1 MLDHL
6 VYAVPNLED
15 GVAELARLTGLRATS
30 GGRHQ
35 GFGTH
40 NALLGLDNRT
50 FLEVIAP
57 DPSQPA
63 PRRPRPFGVDGI
75 EQPRL
80 AGWVFRTTDLPGM
93 VARAR
98 GMGFE
103 PGEPMEMSRQRPDGA
118 ELRWRLT
125 STLAGDLT
133 PAFIDW
139 GRAEHPSQALPE
151 GLRLLSL
158 TVRHPYPVRFGAAL
172 RSLGIAY
179 PVVDGERP
187 RLVAHFDGP
196 GGGLILD

>member
-6 VYAVPNLED
+6 VYAVPDLDD
-15 GVAELARLTGLRATS
+15 GVAELARLTGLRATP

-63 PRRPRPFGVDGI
+63 PRRPRLFGIDGI

-80 AGWVFRTTDLPGM
+80 VGWVFRTTDLPGLI
-93 VARAR
+93 ARTR
-98 GMGFE
+98 GVGLE
-103 PGEPMEMSRQRPDGA
+103 PGDSIEMVRNRPDGTRLA
-118 ELRWRLT
+118 WRLT
-125 STLAGDLT
+125 SALSGDLT
-133 PAFIDW
+133 PTFIDW
-139 GRAEHPSQALPE
+139 GTAEHPSAGLPV

-158 TVRHPYPVRFGAAL
+158 TVRHPQPVRFGAAL

-179 PVVDGERP
+179 PVEQGRQP
-187 RLVAHFDGP
+187 QLIAHFDGP